1 MTLKLIDK
9 YSKAEWR
16 AIYLEKWQAART
28 FAQQKGEMAALV
40 CFVLGAL
47 LILFYK
53 LALVI
58 VSVALLVALII
69 QVTAREI

>member
-16 AIYLEKWQAART
+16 AVYSEKWQAARS
-28 FAQQKGEMAALV
+28 FAQQKGELAALV
-40 CFVLGAL
+40 CFVLGAV

-53 LALVI
+53 FAIILL
-58 VSVALLVALII
+58 SVFLLIGLII
-69 QVTAREI
+69 QVTARED